1 MLKLNDTIGLSLFY
15 RRGRTGFG
23 NTRIGPHRWGGH
35 GKRLAALDLAQR
47 GAVPPA
53 GAKPRAVG
61 ALLPPANRPLRLPM
75 EQTPSPLATQPSITN
90 AYSRPGTNVK
100 RLATTFH
107 RSRRLKFGTGASLLH
122 PLSSL
127 ARRARAD
134 AERVASVARGTQRQA
149 VTIASDDDDDDNV
162 AYTNG
167 TSVPHM
173 TIIPKPIPASSAQR
187 SNRRVSN
194 KSSKRSRPPRGAGG
208 SAAKGLP
215 QKTQSEESNRSMF

>member
-1 MLKLNDTIGLSLFY
+1 
-15 RRGRTGFG
+15 
-23 NTRIGPHRWGGH
+23 
-35 GKRLAALDLAQR
+35 LDLAQR
-47 GAVPPA
+47 GTVPPA

-61 ALLPPANRPLRLPM
+61 ALLPPANGPLRLPM

-127 ARRARAD
+127 ARRTGAD

-149 VTIASDDDDDDNV
+149 MTIASDEDDDDDDDDNV
-162 AYTNG
+162 ASANG

-187 SNRRVSN
+187 SNRRGSN

-208 SAAKGLP
+208 SAARGLP
-215 QKTQSEESNRSMF
+215 QETQAEDGNRSMF